1 MRASFDNLTYR
12 MPREFAVTVGG
23 KVKLT
28 AADARSIGG
37 WRVAG
42 DVELLEGRYIKPIE
56 LIAANI
62 PGAVTRVVSART
74 QPIWQ
79 RSAWVGALETD
90 LAVRGRDRLY
100 VQSRVAGA
108 DLQVELETNL
118 QVRGPLKAMVMTG
131 DVKSRDGS
139 SLTFRGRSFE
149 VLNATLNF
157 DGERDPTGLPS
168 PTVDAQLRTTVKPC
182 ALASSS
188 LLNATARGVS
198 AVTAIP
204 TIAITARVQGR
215 APSALDYVLSSTPS
229 YDQRDQMALLIT
241 GCTVDSLTAARLGLR
256 RSTWCSVLCSTWWSG
271 MWRRVSVWTTLRWLR
286 RRLGRPRSRFRT
298 SRRRSSSGR

>member
-1 MRASFDNLTYR
+1 
-12 MPREFAVTVGG
+12 
-23 KVKLT
+23 
-28 AADARSIGG
+28 
-37 WRVAG
+37 
-42 DVELLEGRYIKPIE
+42 
-56 LIAANI
+56 
-62 PGAVTRVVSART
+62 
-74 QPIWQ
+74 
-79 RSAWVGALETD
+79 LETD

-241 GCTVDSLTAARLGLR
+241 GCTVDSLTAARAGAPTLDVVLRPVLDMVERNVEESFSLDDFTLAPSTVGTASISIQDQPSEKFIWSLSAALGGLEGTQQNAQGIIRLLDWLSLELR
-256 RSTWCSVLCSTWWSG
+256 EQSVGTEGSVEAGVRLSG
-271 MWRRVSVWTTLRWLR
+271 
-286 RRLGRPRSRFRT
+286 GGP
-298 SRRRSSSGR
+298 